1 MYTIDGPIIL
11 KFGNAVEELED
22 TLNRKRCGG
31 SQKMKHKIKNKM
43 TTTDQTL
50 ESRNRTNLHS
60 GVTMIYDDGP

>member
-31 SQKMKHKIKNKM
+31 SQKNK
-43 TTTDQTL
+43 TQ
-50 ESRNRTNLHS
+50 NQKQN
-60 GVTMIYDDGP
+60 DDD